1 MGRYLSSSW
10 CSSSVNKTLRSY
22 CKIRYLMILLRT
34 CPRLAKGPLRLGIHG
49 NSLPSSPHPARLTK
63 KTSMKHLHRS
73 GSTCSSSHSLKDY
86 TREVTHYQLVRFC
99 SSSSRDTF
107 KAGAPIGIMEEP
119 KNSFDLSSVGGHLGQ
134 SFSQLSRHINI
145 YFRRKDVAPHHL
157 SVTALDHVGRSQRR
171 SQTHRAAREQK
182 LTEDKDKQE
191 ISRTRPSTKTNSGLQ
206 LFHMSSLAT
215 TFGESY
221 SYVAHHINSVFSR
234 GFAKV
239 PVTFPRRTHRM
250 QKRRKMENTDVKK
263 EAERSVNLEDDQE
276 AVKPNNVSS
285 GWEEGYLHFA
295 RHINKYFG
303 AKVTD
308 DHTRHRRE
316 QLPFPSH
323 STSQTSGVVSQS
335 KQEEPSSAETRG
347 LFHSSR
353 DATNFG
359 ENHFQMANHINQY
372 FKGQNGLDEDTN
384 LLVEKDL
391 GSAASEKALSFM
403 DCLRHPTSA
412 IPGLLGAYLKL
423 GPLTQTGKP
432 RPAIMS
438 AETVLSKKV
447 SSVTS
452 HRNVPRNKEIH
463 LEPHN
468 VSLISFSKPAKH
480 RQSNVTKSE
489 V

>member
-1 MGRYLSSSW
+1 
-10 CSSSVNKTLRSY
+10 
-22 CKIRYLMILLRT
+22 MILLRT
-34 CPRLAKGPLRLGIHG
+34 CPRLAKGPLCLGVHG
-49 NSLPSSPHPARLTK
+49 NSLLSSPHPARLTK
-63 KTSMKHLHRS
+63 KTSMKYLHCS
-73 GSTCSSSHSLKDY
+73 GTTCSSSHSLKDY

-107 KAGAPIGIMEEP
+107 KAGAPIGIME
-119 KNSFDLSSVGGHLGQ
+119 KNSFNLSSVGGHLGQ

-145 YFRRKDVAPHHL
+145 YFRRKDVAPHHP
-157 SVTALDHVGRSQRR
+157 SVTALDYVGRSQRR
-171 SQTHRAAREQK
+171 SQTQRAAREQK

-191 ISRTRPSTKTNSGLQ
+191 ISRTGPSMQTDSRLQ

-221 SYVAHHINSVFSR
+221 SYVAQHINSVFSR

-239 PVTFPRRTHRM
+239 PVQGDSESVPFPRRTHRM

-263 EAERSVNLEDDQE
+263 DAERSVNLEDDQE
-276 AVKPNNVSS
+276 AVKPNLISS

-316 QLPFPSH
+316 QLPSPSH
-323 STSQTSGVVSQS
+323 STSQTPVAMSQS
-335 KQEEPSSAETRG
+335 KQEEPSSAGTRG

-372 FKGQNGLDEDTN
+372 FKGQNGLDEDVDTN

-391 GSAASEKALSFM
+391 GSAASEKAVSFM

-412 IPGLLGAYLKL
+412 LPGLLGAYLKL

-452 HRNVPRNKEIH
+452 HR
-463 LEPHN
+463 
-468 VSLISFSKPAKH
+468 S
-480 RQSNVTKSE
+480 
-489 V
+489 